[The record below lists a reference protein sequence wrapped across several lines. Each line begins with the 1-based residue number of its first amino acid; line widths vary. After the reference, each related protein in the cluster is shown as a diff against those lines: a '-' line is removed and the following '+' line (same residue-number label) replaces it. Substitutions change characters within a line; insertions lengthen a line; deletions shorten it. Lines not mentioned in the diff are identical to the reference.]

1 MANTTALKKQTPKT
15 TPKTTLSIGELAE
28 RSNLSADTLRYYEK
42 IKLLKAD
49 ARSKAGYRIYSQ
61 DSLRVVRFI
70 QGAKALSFTLEEI
83 RELLALNTSNQATCA
98 EILKQTERKIME
110 AEARILEL
118 QEIKKVLKKLVT
130 ACPGDNTS
138 ISDCPILDHLSGK
151 VGKCCD

>member
-1 MANTTALKKQTPKT
+1 MAQTEPT
-15 TPKTTLSIGELAE
+15 HQAAPKTTLSIGELAE
-28 RSNLSADTLRYYEK
+28 LTKLSADTLRYYEK

-70 QGAKALSFTLEEI
+70 QGAKALNFTLEEI
-83 RELLALNTSNQATCA
+83 RELLALNTSNQTTCA
-98 EILKQTERKIME
+98 EILKQTERKIIE
-110 AEARILEL
+110 AEAKIVEL

-130 ACPGDNTS
+130 QCPGDDTS

-151 VGKCCD
+151 VGSCCD